1 MNSRPEPMHHSS
13 SREMEYWWEE
23 MRLMGTTSAKVG
35 AVMMVMGDGY
45 GQRAVAK
52 VITRARV
59 YTRKSDS
66 IALVI

>member
-1 MNSRPEPMHHSS
+1 
-13 SREMEYWWEE
+13 MEYWWEE